1 MTNFNLGVAFYDDC
15 YPITGNVALY
25 GENKSFLV
33 HGRFEIRRNNGNIY
47 VSGNKW
53 IRETDKINEGDVLN
67 YYYDYKLYLDKNI
80 VLTKEN
86 CKIRAIVGR
95 AKINPSLSLTF
106 LQENHVEFSMLPVV
120 NNDKNIVCDFILA

>member
-1 MTNFNLGVAFYDDC
+1 MTNLNLGLEFYDDC

-25 GENKSFLV
+25 GENKSFFV
-33 HGRFEIRRNNGNIY
+33 YGRFEIRRNNGNIY
-47 VSGNKW
+47 VSSNKW
-53 IRETDKINEGDVLN
+53 IRESDKINEGGVLS
-67 YYYDYKLYLDKNI
+67 YYCDYKLYLDKNI

-120 NNDKNIVCDFILA
+120 NNDKNILCDFILA